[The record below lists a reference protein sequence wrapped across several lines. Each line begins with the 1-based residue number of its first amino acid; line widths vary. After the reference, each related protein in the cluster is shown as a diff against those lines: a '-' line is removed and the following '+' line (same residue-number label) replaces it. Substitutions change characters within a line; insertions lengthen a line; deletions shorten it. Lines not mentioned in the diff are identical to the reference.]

1 MTKKWTNLAA
11 GITMAG
17 ALLLTTTVYSNND
30 KVEAKTTEVA
40 KKVKTGTIKLS
51 QADAI
56 SKFHK
61 QYSGKDVKEIS
72 LKIEKNKYIY
82 DVEGFDR
89 THEYEVKID
98 ANTGKILSHKLE
110 KANIDELNEQALDVD
125 KLISRSQATKIAEKK
140 VKGTATAWDLTH
152 DNKKTVWKVEVTK
165 GTKKHEVKINA
176 ETKKVIS
183 VEKDD

>member
-1 MTKKWTNLAA
+1 MTKKWTKLAA
-11 GITMAG
+11 GVTMAG
-17 ALLLTTTVYSNND
+17 ALLLTATACSNNEKTEPKTAEVTKKA
-30 KVEAKTTEVA
+30 KVA
-40 KKVKTGTIKLS
+40 TIKLS

-61 QYSGKDVKEIS
+61 QYSGKDVKEIN
-72 LKIEKNKYIY
+72 LKPEKNKYVYEI
-82 DVEGFDR
+82 EGFDR

-98 ANTGKILSHKLE
+98 ANTGKILSHKSE
-110 KANIDELNEQALDVD
+110 KSNLDQLNEQALDVD
-125 KLISRSQATKIAEKK
+125 KLISRNQATKIAEKK

-152 DNKKTVWKVEVTK
+152 DNKKTVWEVEVTK
-165 GTKKHEVKINA
+165 GNKKHEVTINA

>member
-1 MTKKWTNLAA
+1 MTKKWTKLAA
-11 GITMAG
+11 GVTMAG
-17 ALLLTTTVYSNND
+17 ALLLTATACSNNE
-30 KVEAKTTEVA
+30 KSEAKTTEVT
-40 KKVKTGTIKLS
+40 KKVKTATIKLS

-61 QYSGKDVKEIS
+61 QYSGKDIKEVD
-72 LKIEKNKYIY
+72 LKIEKNKYVY

-98 ANTGKILSHKLE
+98 ANTGKILSHKSE
-110 KANIDELNEQALDVD
+110 KSNLDELNEQALDID
-125 KLISRSQATKIAEKK
+125 KLISRSQATKIAEKE

-152 DNKKTVWKVEVTK
+152 DDKKTVWEVEITK
-165 GTKKHEVKINA
+165 GSKKQEVKINA

-183 VEKDD
+183 IEKDD